1 MSGVTIAS
9 GVTIESGVTVSLG
22 GPPAPTVPT
31 ANAWTFDPSY
41 VGTNLGLYATSNGSD
56 MGVAAGNPETSLAL
70 GLLTGGVSL
79 YDYAHKI
86 MYSVLVAT
94 EDTADIGLN
103 LAHIGFAY
111 QYVDLNS
118 ALGDD
123 VSGYGVGWC
132 QNGEAHYAGYAYTS
146 GLPTYGPGDYLDI
159 AADLDANNFWVRV
172 NGGLWNGDVAADP
185 ATNTNG
191 IGLQLPGNGTAGS
204 GSALYPAV
212 NPGAYNYIDAMEIQ
226 IRTYSIPAGFTAI

>member
-1 MSGVTIAS
+1 MSGI
-9 GVTIESGVTVSLG
+9 TIESGVTLESGITVNLG

-41 VGTNLGLYATSNGSD
+41 VGINLGLYATSNGSD

-86 MYSVLVAT
+86 MYSVLVTT
-94 EDTADIGLN
+94 EDPQDIPLN

-111 QYVDLNS
+111 QYVDLNT

-123 VSGYGVGWC
+123 SSGYGIGWC
-132 QNGEAHYAGYAYTS
+132 QNGEIHYAGSTAQS

-159 AADLDANNFWVRV
+159 ATNLDTGKFWVRV
-172 NGGLWNGDVAADP
+172 NGGNWNGDPTADP
-185 ATNTNG
+185 ATDTNG
-191 IGLQLPGNGTAGS
+191 ISLQLPGNGTTGS

-212 NPGAYNYIDAMEIQ
+212 NPGAQNYIDAMEIQ